1 MSGASVTAPLSQHI
15 ADALQHAIE
24 QRGRAL
30 LAVSGG
36 KSPIALFERLR
47 EQAVDWRAVTVI
59 LVDER
64 CVPHDHADSNTA
76 LVRQHLLQG
85 PAAAARFVPFFDEL
99 PAGELNDETLSTL
112 ARRTNDRLAGLAW
125 PLDVGVLGMGED
137 GHTASLFANAPGL
150 DVALSTQDAV
160 AWVRPPHA
168 PHARLSLSLH
178 ALRSARAL
186 HLSIAGEVKRAVL
199 AQAQQGIDPERP
211 VSYVL
216 QTGAAPVHIWSP

>member
-1 MSGASVTAPLSQHI
+1 MSSASVTAPLSQHI

-99 PAGELNDETLSTL
+99 PAGELNDEALSTL
-112 ARRTNDRLAGLAW
+112 ARRTNDRLVGLAW

-150 DVALSTQDAV
+150 DVALSTPDAV

-186 HLSIAGEVKRAVL
+186 HLSIAGEAKRAVL
-199 AQAQQGIDPERP
+199 TKAQQGIDPERP

>member
-99 PAGELNDETLSTL
+99 PLGELNDEALSTL
-112 ARRTNDRLAGLAW
+112 ARRTNDRLVGLAW

-150 DVALSTQDAV
+150 DVALSTPDAV

-186 HLSIAGEVKRAVL
+186 HLSIAGEAKRAVL
-199 AQAQQGIDPERP
+199 TKAQQGIDPERP

>member
-1 MSGASVTAPLSQHI
+1 MSGASITAQLAQHI
-15 ADALQHAIE
+15 GDALQHALS

-47 EQAVDWRAVTVI
+47 EHSLNWSDVTVI

-99 PAGELNDETLSTL
+99 PTSDLNDAALSAL
-112 ARRTNDRLAGLAW
+112 AQRSNERLAALAW
-125 PLDVGVLGMGED
+125 PLDVGILGMGED
-137 GHTASLFANAPGL
+137 GHTASLFAHAPGL
-150 DVALSTQDAV
+150 DVALTTTEPV

-168 PHARLSLSLH
+168 PHARLSLSLY
-178 ALRSARAL
+178 ALRSAREL
-186 HLSIAGEVKRAVL
+186 HLSIAGDTKRAVF
-199 AQAQQGIDPERP
+199 AQAQLGIDPERP

-216 QTGAAPVHIWSP
+216 SAGAAPVHVWQS

>member
-1 MSGASVTAPLSQHI
+1 MSSASVTAPLSQHI

-99 PAGELNDETLSTL
+99 PLGELNDEALSTL
-112 ARRTNDRLAGLAW
+112 ARRTNDRLVGLAW

-150 DVALSTQDAV
+150 DVALSTPDAV

-186 HLSIAGEVKRAVL
+186 HLSIAGEAKRAVL